1 MILFGSEPMN
11 CRFVCMSDDK
21 ISLST
26 SLLSQLF
33 TGDKPWT
40 GTYVYSEIIINFDI
54 NYQIANTCDWFGH
67 IFRQPPKCHFWL
79 SFSTLLLSTCFGT
92 PSIYI
97 RIFCWKYD

>member
-40 GTYVYSEIIINFDI
+40 GTFSEIFINFDR

-67 IFRQPPKCHFWL
+67 IGSPHNAILVEVKMRGPDQGLGLIPASK
-79 SFSTLLLSTCFGT
+79 
-92 PSIYI
+92 
-97 RIFCWKYD
+97 K

>member
-40 GTYVYSEIIINFDI
+40 GTFFSEIFINFDI
-54 NYQIANTCDWFGH
+54 NFQIANTCDWFGH
-67 IFRQPPKCHFWL
+67 IDSPQNAIFGCVLALCFC
-79 SFSTLLLSTCFGT
+79 LLVLGH
-92 PSIYI
+92 PV
-97 RIFCWKYD
+97 W